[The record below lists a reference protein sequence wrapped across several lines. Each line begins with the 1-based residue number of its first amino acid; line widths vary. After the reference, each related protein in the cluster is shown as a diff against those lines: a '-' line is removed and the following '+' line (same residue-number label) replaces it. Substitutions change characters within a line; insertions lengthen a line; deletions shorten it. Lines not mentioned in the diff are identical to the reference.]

1 MSGLKIYEKWQQS
14 HVLALGGYFSTFPR
28 VPGHRK
34 ATPLIGSYHRGEAQK
49 TRCFQKAPKMLIS
62 VDFSLRLE
70 EKRRRRKKKNRAP
83 FREEN
88 NYIYKL
94 PSAKP
99 TKKTQTPDQPRSGRI
114 LLYIT
119 IYYYKLL

>member
-1 MSGLKIYEKWQQS
+1 MKNDNS
-14 HVLALGGYFSTFPR
+14 LALGGYFSTFPR

-34 ATPLIGSYHRGEAQK
+34 ATPLIGSYHRGVAQK
-49 TRCFQKAPKMLIS
+49 TRCFQKAPKMLIF
-62 VDFSLRLE
+62 VDSSLRLE

-94 PSAKP
+94 PSAKQKNIP
-99 TKKTQTPDQPRSGRI
+99 GEDPNNNHLVLCFI
-114 LLYIT
+114 CFAFLY
-119 IYYYKLL
+119 